1 MPAYELT
8 LRDANGQPEEADDEI
23 VMSLQENWRA
33 HGLGGRIRSDVNGL
47 RLQYDG
53 DLAELVNAGVA
64 NVVAA
69 GEPEYVDGKV
79 TYKMAG
85 LGEDPDGGVYD
96 AYVSVPA
103 AGGRKRRGKKT
114 RASRKG
120 KKKARLTR
128 RR

>member
-1 MPAYELT
+1 MPDYVVT

-33 HGLGGRIRSDVNGL
+33 HGLGGRIRSDANGL

-53 DLAELVNAGVA
+53 DPAALVNAGVA

-69 GEPEYVDGKV
+69 GEPGHVDGNV
-79 TYKMAG
+79 TYKMSG

-103 AGGRKRRGKKT
+103 AGGRKRRRKT
-114 RASRKG
+114 RKPKRKS
-120 KKKARLTR
+120 RLTR